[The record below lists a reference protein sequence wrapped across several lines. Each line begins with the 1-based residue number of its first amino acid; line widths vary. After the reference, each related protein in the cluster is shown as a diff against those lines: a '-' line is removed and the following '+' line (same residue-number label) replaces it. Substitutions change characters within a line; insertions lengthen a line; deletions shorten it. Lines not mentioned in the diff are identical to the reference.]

1 MKEVPTS
8 QDVILMLTSLSL
20 ITRNL
25 ANRQGSRTPVNATD
39 LKAIYRQLD
48 EVNDLIA
55 RLSIDDE
62 AVQPLKAV

>member
-1 MKEVPTS
+1 MKEVATT

-20 ITRNL
+20 IARNL
-25 ANRQGSRTPVNATD
+25 ANRQGSTTPVDARD

-55 RLSIDDE
+55 RLSIEDE
-62 AVQPLKAV
+62 RVPPLKVV